1 MANATNSIGQT
12 QVATLIWNL
21 AGYHN
26 NVMRNITL
34 VAG

>member
-1 MANATNSIGQT
+1 MANATNAIGQT

-21 AGYHN
+21 AGY
-26 NVMRNITL
+26 NVMQNITL